1 MHLAFTQA
9 SNFLGINLI
18 LVGYVNTCGENS
30 DRAWTQL
37 GDNCYHVGMKEMN
50 WADAQIYCRE
60 TGGFLAE
67 IFSKEEEILLDT
79 FLIGG
84 KSYWLGLTD
93 KGNEGI

>member
-1 MHLAFTQA
+1 
-9 SNFLGINLI
+9 
-18 LVGYVNTCGENS
+18 
-30 DRAWTQL
+30 
-37 GDNCYHVGMKEMN
+37 MKEMN
-50 WADAQIYCRE
+50 WTDAQTYCRE

-67 IFSKEEEILLDT
+67 ILSKEEEILLDT

>member
-1 MHLAFTQA
+1 
-9 SNFLGINLI
+9 
-18 LVGYVNTCGENS
+18 
-30 DRAWTQL
+30 
-37 GDNCYHVGMKEMN
+37 MKEMN

-67 IFSKEEEILLDT
+67 ILSKEEEILLDT

-93 KGNEGI
+93 KGNEGIYNSNNFLSVTKATLELKLSNCLLFVCNCIPIKPHQFKHDIIEHY

>member
-1 MHLAFTQA
+1 
-9 SNFLGINLI
+9 
-18 LVGYVNTCGENS
+18 
-30 DRAWTQL
+30 
-37 GDNCYHVGMKEMN
+37 MKEMN
-50 WADAQIYCRE
+50 WTDAQIYCRE
-60 TGGFLAE
+60 IGGFLAE